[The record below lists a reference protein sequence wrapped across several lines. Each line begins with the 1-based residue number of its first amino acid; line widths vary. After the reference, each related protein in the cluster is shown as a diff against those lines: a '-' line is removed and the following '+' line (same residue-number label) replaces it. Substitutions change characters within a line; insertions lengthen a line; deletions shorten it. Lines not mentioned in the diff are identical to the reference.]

1 MILKLIIEIMNNRGK
16 CNNVNRYLYERIIA
30 ILNLKDYQK
39 RIKRINLFVAILRK
53 LKKYYL
59 QNYCFDSNLIRK
71 RIN

>member
-1 MILKLIIEIMNNRGK
+1 MLTGTYTSELSQYLIGK
-16 CNNVNRYLYERIIA
+16 IK
-30 ILNLKDYQK
+30 NLKDYKK

>member
-1 MILKLIIEIMNNRGK
+1 MLTGTYTSELSQYLIGK
-16 CNNVNRYLYERIIA
+16 IK
-30 ILNLKDYQK
+30 NLKDYQK

>member
-1 MILKLIIEIMNNRGK
+1 MKSWTIEENATMLTGTYTSELSQYLIGK
-16 CNNVNRYLYERIIA
+16 IK
-30 ILNLKDYQK
+30 NLKDYQK

>member
-1 MILKLIIEIMNNRGK
+1 MKSWTIEENATMLTGTYTSELSQYLIGK
-16 CNNVNRYLYERIIA
+16 IK
-30 ILNLKDYQK
+30 NLKDYKK